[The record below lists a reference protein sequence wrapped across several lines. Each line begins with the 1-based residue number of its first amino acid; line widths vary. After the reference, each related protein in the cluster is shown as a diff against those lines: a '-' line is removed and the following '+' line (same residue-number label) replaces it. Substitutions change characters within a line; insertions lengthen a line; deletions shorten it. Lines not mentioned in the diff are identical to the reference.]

1 MMANVTVGAG
11 RVEWIKHNRLALC
24 LMYPLNS
31 HIKANLFAHTE
42 GMLLQHLNI
51 LKNPIKP
58 RLGIK
63 CNHSCSN
70 MKSWRWCAEQD
81 ERVFGIERVHSCPG
95 RLPCAGFEIAV
106 TLCTSWH
113 VHGYRCAKRWS
124 EACMLSIVILRSRS
138 CDLKAFWVDCSA
150 KPRRMLN
157 IYLQIN

>member
-31 HIKANLFAHTE
+31 HIKANLFPHTE
-42 GMLLQHLNI
+42 PMLLQHLNI

-58 RLGIK
+58 RFQKKWVLNSTILVQIWK
-63 CNHSCSN
+63 AVKVMC
-70 MKSWRWCAEQD
+70 WTRWKAD
-81 ERVFGIERVHSCPG
+81 G

-124 EACMLSIVILRSRS
+124 EACMLSIVILRSKS